1 MSKNNTNT
9 INKNDINTINK
20 NMQLEFSLDYLKI
33 LEEDEDCSIV
43 QLDLLHLGTNRN
55 KCNISKECVE
65 KSLPTFFNKPII
77 YRLNNQYFPEQS
89 TDVVEHARNEEQ
101 ENTTYIAGTIP
112 ESSTIQYIDRDGK
125 TYLRMIGVI
134 HKLYQPILLNI
145 LKKRNGETKVSIEL
159 KVIEGQQDTEGILVI
174 DEFKFLSVCLLGTF
188 IKEGI
193 ENSQLVVTKFSLNET
208 IEQTNKSYLTFA
220 QKEQELLNENN
231 KYEIPIIVKN
241 NALNSLDLK
250 KKYGRGMTSIG
261 KSMANYLVNNSSIEK
276 DKINDIFKYFSKHE
290 QDNIDSENISNEYIS
305 WLAFGGNEGYD
316 WLKNIIQN
324 NNHKEVFIS
333 KNKLNNNLDIKHI
346 NNKSEEVHELK
357 KVVKKD
363 EDKVENTENTEV
375 VENKATEES
384 QETEKNS
391 MKFSTSS
398 QIYEILDN
406 AVSEIKYIEGINEY
420 HKYWVSDYDSEKAIV
435 YVYDCEEGKKYQA
448 SYTITNDVAT
458 INFDEKK
465 PVISNGYKVVGEA
478 SNVTIDNAIDNCDD
492 KETVKND
499 GEQVDNSDEE
509 GFKKKCE
516 SLEKECDTLKNELQ
530 KYKDEEIVRNA
541 KEEKE
546 QEKEKMNNLLQEYSH
561 CFSDEEIDDMKKCMD
576 KSSFTDFEAKVD
588 NKIKEFA
595 LKMKKSDKVDKDE
608 KEVEETKDDKEKKVE
623 DEEFKNALQF
633 SVSPFGVTPS
643 YDFSKNLGE
652 GGLDSIIK
660 NSGVKIK

>member
-1 MSKNNTNT
+1 MTEK
-9 INKNDINTINK
+9 NKNIE
-20 NMQLEFSLDYLKI
+20 LEFSLDSLKI

-112 ESSTIQYIDRDGK
+112 ESSTVQYIDRDGK

-159 KVIEGQQDTEGILVI
+159 KVIEGKQDVEGILVI
-174 DEFKFLSVCLLGTF
+174 DSFKFLSVCLLGTF

-193 ENSQLVVTKFSLNET
+193 ENSQLVVTKFSLNKT
-208 IEQTNKSYLTFA
+208 IEQTNKSYLTFT
-220 QKEQELLNENN
+220 QKKQELLNKNN
-231 KYEIPIIVKN
+231 KYEIPIVVKN

-261 KSMANYLVNNSSIEK
+261 KSMANYLINNSSIEK

-316 WLKNIIQN
+316 WLKNIVQKQN
-324 NNHKEVFIS
+324 IKKEVFIS
-333 KNKLNNNLDIKHI
+333 KDKKDNDLDIEHI
-346 NNKSEEVHELK
+346 NNKSEEVNELK

-375 VENKATEES
+375 VENNATEES

-391 MKFSTSS
+391 MKFSTSN

-406 AVSEIKYIEGINEY
+406 AVSTIKYIDGIYEC
-420 HKYWVSDYDSEKAIV
+420 HKYWVSDYDAELSIV
-435 YVYDCEEGKKYQA
+435 YVYDCEEGKKFQA
-448 SYTITNDVAT
+448 PYTISNDVAT

-465 PVISNGYKVVGEA
+465 PVISNGYKIVSEVSDA
-478 SNVTIDNAIDNCDD
+478 IIDNAIDNCDG

-499 GEQVDNSDEE
+499 GEQVDNSNEE
-509 GFKKKCE
+509 IFKKKCE

-530 KYKDEEIVRNA
+530 KYKDEEVVRNA

-561 CFSDEEIDDMKKCMD
+561 CFSNEEIDDIKKCMD
-576 KSSFTDFEAKVD
+576 ESSFADFEAKVD

-595 LKMKKSDKVDKDE
+595 LKMKKSDKNNKN
-608 KEVEETKDDKEKKVE
+608 EVEESKDDKEKKVE

-633 SVSPFGVTPS
+633 SVSPFGVTSS